1 MTPGAEAVAIVD
13 DGQDDVVAADAG
25 ARGRR
30 AVRPG
35 LTAGVAFLALLLL
48 AAAWPRLFTSINP
61 NDANVLQTL
70 APPSAAHWLGTDQNG
85 RDVFARIVAGAR
97 PSLLIGVFS
106 SGLALLAGTILG
118 VLAAQGGRLANAT
131 VSRLLDVFLAIP
143 GLLLVLLV
151 IAVLGPGTRNAVIG
165 LALMMTPG
173 YARMVRGEVIRIRHA
188 PYIEAA
194 HGLGWRRWQVVV
206 RHLAPNALGPAT
218 VLATIGVG
226 AAIAAGA
233 SLSYLGLGPQEPTAE
248 WGAMLAESTEYFSV
262 AWWAAVFP
270 GVALTLTVLSV
281 TVVGQDLQRR
291 LDGRTRP

>member
-1 MTPGAEAVAIVD
+1 MTPGIEAATSVD
-13 DGQDDVVAADAG
+13 DPRQDAVVAYAD

-35 LTAGVAFLALLLL
+35 VTAGAGFLALLLL
-48 AAAWPRLFTSINP
+48 AAVWPRLFTSINP
-61 NDANVLQTL
+61 DDANVLQAL
-70 APPSAAHWLGTDQNG
+70 APPSTAHWLGTDQNG

-97 PSLLIGVFS
+97 PSLLIGVCS

-131 VSRLLDVFLAIP
+131 VSRLLDTFLAIP

-165 LALMMTPG
+165 LALMTTPG
-173 YARMVRGEVIRIRHA
+173 YARMVRGEVIRIRNA
-188 PYIEAA
+188 AYIEAA
-194 HGLGWRRWQVVV
+194 HGLGWRHWQVVV
-206 RHLAPNALGPAT
+206 RHLVPNALGPAT

-248 WGAMLAESTEYFSV
+248 WGAMLSQSTEYFSV

-270 GVALTLTVLSV
+270 GLAITLTVLSV
-281 TVVGQDLQRR
+281 MVTGQHLQRR